1 MTSQSRMI
9 ACLCAFVLGAG
20 ACAPERGGIMRS
32 VQHISVYIDLF
43 FAKTSLA
50 FIFFFNSLEGET

>member
-1 MTSQSRMI
+1 MI